1 MGTPRDFMQALF
13 HNPQLE
19 YERQL
24 AQAARDATQVTR
36 HKTGG
41 KREVFDA
48 RDECLNCDAQI
59 EPGQMQTEAAMSA
72 GGEAQVAIRRARD
85 VSLAGI

>member
-1 MGTPRDFMQALF
+1 MQILF
-13 HNPQLE
+13 HNPRRE
-19 YERQL
+19 YQRQL

-48 RDECLNCDAQI
+48 RDERLNCDAQI
-59 EPGQMQTEAAMSA
+59 EPGQMQTEAAMGA
-72 GGEAQVAIRRARD
+72 GGEAQVTIRRAHD
-85 VSLAGI
+85 VSLTGI